1 MIAFFSHHINS
12 IDVNLKHQT
21 LPLQKRHILPTR
33 PCHFI
38 IQIQSNQRIK
48 LFTKVFLVNRFDT
61 PCFIQGGEG
70 FFGDLDGV
78 GLQFAA

>member
-21 LPLQKRHILPTR
+21 LPFQKRRILPTQTR
-33 PCHFI
+33 HVI
-38 IQIQSNQRIK
+38 IQIQPDQCIK
-48 LFTKVFLVNRFDT
+48 LFAEVFLVNRFDT
-61 PCFIQGGEG
+61 PCFIQSGEG

-78 GLQFAA
+78 GLQFA